1 MPHTRYFANCFL
13 PFLKQKMAMAKGI
26 SIKKLA
32 RKNSKPFRLLPD
44 VFLGPVCPYVLAP
57 VARFSGVWE
66 TPIMTTGGQVN
77 TFRNRD
83 QYPLL
88 VTVGG
93 TYNQFAKFFK
103 EVLKKFKW

>member
-1 MPHTRYFANCFL
+1 M
-13 PFLKQKMAMAKGI
+13 
-26 SIKKLA
+26 A